1 MSKRPTTAGSFLSR
15 LRRPMSRLRDMPIWS
30 KLGLIMIVPTIA
42 TVVVGTSGLVDHL
55 ETLNNANR
63 AGDLANLIG
72 YSGDLVGTVQD
83 ERVGAVLFLGA
94 KEFQTRAQYREGYN
108 RSNQRVD
115 QAKTPYL
122 RQRGEINDLPRNFV
136 GLLDTIDTQLKDL
149 PATRSQVLN
158 GKLKINDADQAYG
171 QLVEDLLAIR
181 DSATQLA
188 GDNDL
193 SDRMRT
199 SAAVARQKEYLT
211 QRRLVVH
218 QAITQ
223 NQYTPALR
231 QQFISSVTGQAQ
243 SLATFQAV
251 APEPDKLFYE
261 QTVSGPDIRKA
272 DSFTSFISSNNNG
285 SMANAP
291 FGSDQWD
298 QTMVAYGKL
307 IRSVET
313 RLDGNVV
320 QQADQLRSDTQRR
333 VFLETGL
340 LLTMLLLAIL
350 FAYLV
355 ARSMAR
361 SLRELRQGAL
371 AVAQYG
377 LPQAVARLRD
387 PQVTGQLSPEQLANQ
402 IAEPLPVRSRDEFGQ
417 VTEAF
422 NAVHLEAVRT
432 AAQQAA
438 LRASVATM
446 FVNLARRSQILVD
459 RLIGH
464 LDRLERG
471 EEDPDRLAELFQLDH
486 LATRMRRNDENLL
499 VLAGA
504 DSTRVQREPA
514 ALIDVLRAAQSEVE
528 HYTRIEFGMIDRDI
542 EVAAHAVND
551 LVHLV
556 AELFDNATAFSPP
569 DSQIMVEARRVGD
582 RASLYV
588 EDRGIGISREQLR
601 DLNERLATPPQVDVA
616 VSRMMGLVV
625 VARLAARHS
634 VRVELR
640 PGTDRGTVA
649 EVALPTSVLVPR
661 ALTGRSGPMPALPP
675 AGQQLDG
682 PQFGGPQQGGPQQGG
697 PQQGGPQFGGPQF
710 GGPQF
715 GGPRQGGPQ
724 RGGPTPVFGALA
736 ALGNGPHTPPGPHP
750 SSSGN
755 QVTLGGRPF
764 DPTPRNGAG
773 TPANAGGGR
782 AMPAWSDLT
791 GANPAPAD
799 GAPGPTA
806 GGGFGPPA
814 GSAFGPRPTNGQSND
829 PLPQRRNPGEDDE
842 PTTTGPQ
849 PMIPRQ
855 LPSSPEA
862 RPYGPPVPPVS
873 APPLPPVSGIPASGI
888 PASGP
893 PLPAR
898 PVSATP
904 VSGDP
909 YPGRPV
915 SAAPVSGDPYS
926 GRPVSAAPVSGQ
938 PVSGGPYPGRPGPAA
953 LGMGQPAPMAGQP
966 TSAPPANQLPSRPVS
981 SAPAPSVGAPPV
993 WPPVAPTEPAPAAMP
1008 ERRNPALDMTTELPR
1023 VPRTE
1028 MPASAQPAAPQPA
1041 PRAPQPSTPSQP
1053 GNRQR
1058 YADETM
1064 ELPIFR
1070 ELESAWF
1077 RTRRPGSN
1085 DEPAAPGTAGN
1096 GAATQ
1101 QFAKVDTTGRPVT
1114 QPTSATTGN
1123 TPMAHTPTAGGGPR
1137 DNGAANGNTRP
1148 ERPGGLP
1155 TRQPAAPKQSSPW
1168 QTAADDGWRAASAAT
1183 EVPVAETTRK
1193 GLPKRTPM
1201 AQLVPGS
1208 IDKPTAA
1215 VQRRTPEAVRG
1226 LLSAYHRGVQRGRN
1240 LPTDSNTTGPE
1251 GTPGGQQ
1258 SSQSGSG
1265 PEAGSGQKEQQA

>member
-15 LRRPMSRLRDMPIWS
+15 LRRPASRLRDMPIWS

-63 AGDLANLIG
+63 AGDLASLIG
-72 YSGDLVGTVQD
+72 YSGDLADTMQD
-83 ERVGAVLFLGA
+83 ERVGSVLFLGA
-94 KEFQTRAQYREGYN
+94 KELQTRAQYQEAYN
-108 RSNQRVD
+108 RANQRVD
-115 QAKTPYL
+115 QAKGPYL
-122 RQRGEINDLPRNFV
+122 RQRGEIDDLPRNFEAR
-136 GLLDTIDTQLKDL
+136 LDEIDDQLKDL

-158 GKLKINDADQAYG
+158 GKLKIDEAEKAYES
-171 QLVEDLLAIR
+171 LINDLLSIR

-193 SDRMRT
+193 SDRMRAA
-199 SAAVARQKEYLT
+199 AAVARQKEYLA
-211 QRRLVVH
+211 QRRVVVH
-218 QAITQ
+218 QALTQ
-223 NQYTPALR
+223 GQYSPALR
-231 QQFISSVTGQAQ
+231 DQFIASNTAQAQ
-243 SLATFQAV
+243 ALSTFRSVATPADAEFF
-251 APEPDKLFYE
+251 D
-261 QTVSGPDIRKA
+261 QTVEGPDLRKA
-272 DSFTSFISSNNNG
+272 ENLTGFMSANITG
-285 SMANAP
+285 SMKNAP
-291 FGSDQWD
+291 FGPDQWD
-298 QTMVAYGKL
+298 QAMVGNAKL
-307 IRSVET
+307 IRTVES

-320 QQADQLRSDTQRR
+320 RQADELRSDTQRQ

-361 SLRELRQGAL
+361 SLRDLRQGAL
-371 AVAQYG
+371 SVAQYG

-387 PQVTGQLSPEQLANQ
+387 PQVTGQLSPVQLANQ
-402 IAEPLPVRSRDEFGQ
+402 IAEPLPVRSKDEFGQ

-432 AAQQAA
+432 AAEQAA

-528 HYTRIEFGMIDRDI
+528 HYTRIEFGVIDRDI

-569 DSQIMVEARRVGD
+569 DSSVMVEARRVGD

-588 EDRGIGISREQLR
+588 EDRGIGISSEQLR

-625 VARLAARHS
+625 VARLASRHG
-634 VRVELR
+634 VKVELR
-640 PGTDRGTVA
+640 PAADRGTVA
-649 EVALPTSVLVPR
+649 DVTLPTSVLVPR
-661 ALTGRSGPMPALPP
+661 ALAGRGMPSPALP
-675 AGQQLDG
+675 AA
-682 PQFGGPQQGGPQQGG
+682 GPQQGGP
-697 PQQGGPQFGGPQF
+697 
-710 GGPQF
+710 
-715 GGPRQGGPQ
+715 
-724 RGGPTPVFGALA
+724 TPAFGALA
-736 ALGNGPHTPPGPHP
+736 ALGNGPHTPPPPSHP
-750 SSSGN
+750 GASGN
-755 QVTLGGRPF
+755 QVTLGGRSF
-764 DPTPRNGAG
+764 DPGHRNGSG
-773 TPANAGGGR
+773 TPANAGR

-791 GANPAPAD
+791 GAN
-799 GAPGPTA
+799 A
-806 GGGFGPPA
+806 GGGDGYA
-814 GSAFGPRPTNGQSND
+814 PRATNGQPID
-829 PLPQRRNPGEDDE
+829 PLPQRRNPADGD
-842 PTTTGPQ
+842 PATTGQQ
-849 PMIPRQ
+849 PAIPRQ

-862 RPYGPPVPPVS
+862 RPYNPPPVSAPPVPPVS
-873 APPLPPVSGIPASGI
+873 APPLPPVSGAPVSGN
-888 PASGP
+888 PYANNPYPG
-893 PLPAR
+893 R
-898 PVSATP
+898 PVSAAPVSGHP

-915 SAAPVSGDPYS
+915 SAAPVSGYPVS
-926 GRPVSAAPVSGQ
+926 GHPVSAAPVSGQ
-938 PVSGGPYPGRPGPAA
+938 PAAGYPV
-953 LGMGQPAPMAGQP
+953 
-966 TSAPPANQLPSRPVS
+966 SAPPADQLPSRPVS
-981 SAPAPSVGAPPV
+981 STPAPHVGAPPV
-993 WPPVAPTEPAPAAMP
+993 WPPVAPATSAPAPAMP
-1008 ERRNPALDMTTELPR
+1008 ARTPTGMDMTTELPR

-1028 MPASAQPAAPQPA
+1028 TPSTAPQQPATPPAAPQPA
-1041 PRAPQPSTPSQP
+1041 AAQPTPAPAPRPAAPQQP

-1077 RTRRPGSN
+1077 RTRRPGPH
-1085 DEPAAPGTAGN
+1085 EEAAAQAGSAT

-1101 QFAKVDTTGRPVT
+1101 QFAKVDTAGRAVP
-1114 QPTSATTGN
+1114 QPTPATTGN
-1123 TPMAHTPTAGGGPR
+1123 TPMAHTPTAGGAPR
-1137 DNGAANGNTRP
+1137 DNGTANGNGRP
-1148 ERPGGLP
+1148 AYAGGLP
-1155 TRQPAAPKQSSPW
+1155 TRQPAAPQQPSPW

-1183 EVPVAETTRK
+1183 EVPVAETTQK

-1208 IDKPTAA
+1208 IDKPSPTS
-1215 VQRRTPEAVRG
+1215 QRRTPEGVRG
-1226 LLSAYHRGVQRGRN
+1226 LLSAYHRGVQRGRST
-1240 LPTDSNTTGPE
+1240 TDSNTTGPE

-1265 PEAGSGQKEQQA
+1265 PVAGSGQKEQQG